1 MKEMFTQPE
10 VTVIRFSTPD
20 IIVASNCGISQLPNG
35 TDIVP
40 TGWDG

>member
-20 IIVASNCGISQLPNG
+20 IIVTSIYIVPLGPNG
-35 TDIVP
+35 TDIQCILFQ
-40 TGWDG
+40 

>member
-20 IIVASNCGISQLPNG
+20 IIVASNCNVPVGTNG
-35 TDIVP
+35 TDIQCIF
-40 TGWDG
+40 